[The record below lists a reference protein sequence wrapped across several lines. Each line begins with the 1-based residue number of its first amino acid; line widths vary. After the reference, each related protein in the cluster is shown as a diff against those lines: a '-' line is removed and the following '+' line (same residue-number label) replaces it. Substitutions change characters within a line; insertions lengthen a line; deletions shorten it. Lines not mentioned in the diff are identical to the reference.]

1 MKHLLL
7 LLLITSCSA
16 VYHYDKAIK
25 KGMKIDNSKDT
36 IQVPYIDS
44 IPYYI
49 PGTDSLIYIPK
60 IEYRDTVIDVSNF
73 FLPKTRK
80 EIRLEKTKVRQSAK
94 TERKL
99 ISVKGNIKQDS
110 IKQFAK
116 TERVIKRQENK
127 CRNSWWKFW
136 LGLIAG
142 VGITIIFTILYNKLH
157 SFKAVNHG

>member
-1 MKHLLL
+1 MKYLLVI
-7 LLLITSCSA
+7 LILTSCSA
-16 VYHYDKAIK
+16 SYYYTKAVK
-25 KGMKIDNSKDT
+25 KGMIIDASKDT
-36 IQVPYIDS
+36 IQVPYVDS

-60 IEYRDTVIDVSNF
+60 IEYRDTIIDVSNF

-99 ISVKGNIKQDS
+99 ISITGDVKQDS
-110 IKQFAK
+110 IKQSAK
-116 TERVIKRQENK
+116 TERVIKRQKSK

-136 LGLIAG
+136 LGLIVG

-157 SFKAVNHG
+157 IFKAVNHG

>member
-1 MKHLLL
+1 MKYLFT
-7 LLLITSCSA
+7 LLILTSCSA
-16 VYHYDKAIK
+16 SYHYTKAIK
-25 KGMKIDNSKDT
+25 KGMRIDISKDT
-36 IQVPYIDS
+36 IQVPYVDS
-44 IPYYI
+44 IFYYI
-49 PGTDSLIYIPK
+49 PGTDSLIYVSK

-99 ISVKGNIKQDS
+99 ISVAGDVKQDS
-110 IKQFAK
+110 IKQSAK

-136 LGLIAG
+136 LGLIVG

-157 SFKAVNHG
+157 IFKAVNHG